1 MNIKVGSIVAVSRM
15 EYIDFP
21 GGEWLDHFC
30 KRERL
35 FLVRTFP
42 RNNGDF
48 IGEDSRRFKTHINV
62 NEVTRVIR

>member
-1 MNIKVGSIVAVSRM
+1 MNIKVGSIVAVPRM

-30 KRERL
+30 EKERL